1 MNLQCTCVKLVC
13 TTLQSATNPHPSTK
27 DATSVLLFAS
37 MDQRGHRH
45 GRRVRGHG
53 RGARG
58 RGVCVHGGAAAA
70 RGQNRAQVSNE
81 IRQQLLTIM
90 ACPLERLDK
99 GSSPF

>member
-13 TTLQSATNPHPSTK
+13 TTLQSAINPHPSTK

-58 RGVCVHGGAAAA
+58 RGVCVHGGGAAAA

-81 IRQQLLTIM
+81 IRATIIDHHQSW
-90 ACPLERLDK
+90 LVL
-99 GSSPF
+99 